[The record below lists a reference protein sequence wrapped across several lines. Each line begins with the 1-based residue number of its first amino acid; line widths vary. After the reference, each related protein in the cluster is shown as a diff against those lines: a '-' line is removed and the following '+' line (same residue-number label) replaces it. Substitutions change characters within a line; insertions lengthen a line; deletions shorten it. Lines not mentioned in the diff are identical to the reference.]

1 MGVKVC
7 VCACLASGL
16 LSRVQHV
23 FASVTDQISRLM
35 QPVEAKD
42 GARCLEV
49 VVGQLPL
56 V

>member
-16 LSRVQHV
+16 LSRVQHF
-23 FASVTDQISRLM
+23 FASVADQISRPM
-35 QPVEAKD
+35 QPVEGKD
-42 GARCLEV
+42 GARCLEI
-49 VVGQLPL
+49 VVGRLPL